1 MATSVVTAPP
11 LVGLSKTP
19 FFTIIGTD
27 QVGLNYSY
35 FTMAVTL
42 PGPTAGQTVSFT
54 FGTTTIAFTVATTPD
69 ASGTQIPTWTGIGLS
84 AYIDLLITHFN
95 YNEIMLDNFNI
106 LNTGGTSVTL
116 ALKEPG
122 VITISQ
128 TETLSNVTVTATNSL
143 TPVHPVGLSAVLKL
157 YKQNYGGG
165 ESAIVT
171 LNAPFD
177 INTASVAFDL
187 HRVFALEPHLP
198 TTLSISTLAT
208 GVATKAF
215 NRYYYRYGERKGV
228 PAVATKLAKG
238 TESSVI
244 YGGKA
249 GVNFALYPPS
259 ATIFNCH
266 NYRKSDYFVWT
277 KPVTKD
283 QPDWLYFFVRQ
294 TLSPAYL
301 YYFRVVVLW
310 TDGSSSNHDLAPI
323 VPEDRTMYWISAGYT
338 QLGLGSLTP
347 PSVDAEIV
355 SYNCYL
361 KESGSATSYH
371 LGAFYVECDCGPWNN
386 FLLMDN
392 GVGGLE
398 TVWCQGKKKTTY
410 TAERETARRVKWTDF
425 DKSIGDV
432 IPIQAEGQTV
442 LEINTGWHD
451 IEYIQHLK
459 QLLLGE
465 LWLVDSINSVFIK
478 VAMDTKSLEIMEDDQ
493 DLFSLNFTVKVA
505 SYDASAQFT

>member
-1 MATSVVTAPP
+1 MAASVVSAAP
-11 LVGLSKTP
+11 LIGLSKTP
-19 FFTIIGTD
+19 FHTIIGTD

-42 PGPTAGQTVSFT
+42 PGPSAGQTVSFT
-54 FGTTTIAFTVATTPD
+54 FGTTTIAFTVAVTPD
-69 ASGTQIPTWTGIGLS
+69 SSGTQLPTWTGIGLS

-95 YNEIMLDNFNI
+95 YNETILDNFNV
-106 LNTGGTSVTL
+106 LNTGGTAVTL

-122 VITISQ
+122 IITVSAS
-128 TETLSNVTVTATNSL
+128 ETMSNVTVVATNSL
-143 TPVHPVGLSAVLKL
+143 TLVHPIGLSAVLKL
-157 YKQNYGGG
+157 YRQNYGGG
-165 ESAIVT
+165 ETALVT

-177 INTASVAFDL
+177 VNTASVAFDL
-187 HRVFALEPHLP
+187 HRCFALEPHLP
-198 TTLSISTLAT
+198 TTGSILTLAT
-208 GVATKAF
+208 GIATKAF

-228 PAVATKLAKG
+228 PAVAGKMTKG

-266 NYRKSDYFVWT
+266 NYRKSNYFAWT

-301 YYFRVVVLW
+301 YYYRVVVLW
-310 TDGSSSNHDLAPI
+310 SDATSTNHDLGPI
-323 VPEDRTMYWISAGYT
+323 VPEDRTMYWISAGYN
-338 QLGLGSLTP
+338 QLGLGALTP

-355 SYNCYL
+355 SYTCYL
-361 KESGSATSYH
+361 KESGSATQYL
-371 LGAFYVECDCGPWNN
+371 LGSFVVECDDNDWNTW
-386 FLLMDN
+386 LLMDN

-410 TAERETARRVKWTDF
+410 TAERQTARRVKWTDF
-425 DKSIGDV
+425 DKSIGDI
-432 IPIQAEGQTV
+432 IPIESEGQTI
-442 LEINTGWHD
+442 LEMNTGWHD
-451 IEYIQHLK
+451 VEYIQHLK

-465 LWLVDSINSVFIK
+465 LWIVDNINSVFIK